1 MPRGIYTHASKRRIG
16 SALEA
21 DGTGALVPSREAK
34 ALSKL
39 VSSGTATADQVREL
53 IGFSAADRSRMT
65 VTCSQGVV
73 ETAIEYR
80 RKVLAEF
87 DELLAIQTKKCSA
100 QLMETR
106 TPEPTPQPQDGRSVL
121 DIVAGQLC
129 AECGI
134 ARAVRAIGEKA
145 LCGRCYKVELGAE
158 STG

>member
-1 MPRGIYTHASKRRIG
+1 
-16 SALEA
+16 
-21 DGTGALVPSREAK
+21 VPSREAK

-39 VSSGTATADQVREL
+39 VGSGTATADQVREL

-65 VTCSQGVV
+65 VTCSQGVI
-73 ETAIEYR
+73 ETALEYR

-100 QLMETR
+100 QLMETKEA
-106 TPEPTPQPQDGRSVL
+106 PPTPKPQDGRSVL

-129 AECGI
+129 VVCQQR
-134 ARAVRAIGEKA
+134 RAVRAIGTKP
-145 LCGRCYKVELGAE
+145 LCAHCFRAELTAQ